1 VGQRG
6 APAVEQHDRAAARAA
21 LSSST
26 DSDVQEIVDLLHNV
40 CQVRTAAVGLLDGTS
55 FHYVV
60 SAGTSPLDCD
70 AADTV
75 CQHAMDVPE
84 AVVVPDARLD
94 DRLRSSP
101 FVDGRVMA
109 LRFYAS
115 APIFAPSG
123 VMVGRLCLFDDE
135 VKELTPVQLQAL
147 ATLADSVSSILDLR
161 LRKRASAEAAEAAAA
176 KGAHDEVVSIASQM
190 SHDLRAPLTALGT
203 SLAML
208 DESTPED
215 ELPLRRVLLA
225 SARRSAARMS
235 SLVDGLLRLN
245 DTQRGVDLT
254 PVDLYDAAQQVLT
267 DLETTL
273 GDVDARVTL
282 GPLPVVRAD
291 ADLVSV
297 CLLNLVSNAVKFAR
311 PGHPPEIAIAARR
324 TSGGIRVTVRDNG
337 IGIAPDDRT
346 RVFALFSRLTQTAG
360 HGIGLTTVARVA
372 EAHGGRAGIDD
383 TPTGVGSDIWFEI
396 PD

>member
-1 VGQRG
+1 MALTRTAAQVEDARRPVPVSQRG
-6 APAVEQHDRAAARAA
+6 APATEDRDGAAARAA
-21 LSSST
+21 LAGSA

-40 CQVRTAAVGLLDGTS
+40 CQVRTAAVGVLEGTS
-55 FHYVV
+55 LRYVV
-60 SAGTSPLDCD
+60 SAGASPLESD
-70 AADTV
+70 AADI
-75 CQHAMDVPE
+75 
-84 AVVVPDARLD
+84 
-94 DRLRSSP
+94 
-101 FVDGRVMA
+101 
-109 LRFYAS
+109 AS
-115 APIFAPSG
+115 APIVSPGG
-123 VMVGRLCLFDDE
+123 VTVGRLCLLDDD
-135 VKELTPVQLQAL
+135 VQELAPVQLQAL

-176 KGAHDEVVSIASQM
+176 KGAHDEVVSVASQV

-203 SLAML
+203 SLALL

-215 ELPLRRVLLA
+215 ETPLRRGLLA
-225 SARRSAARMS
+225 SARRSATRMS
-235 SLVDGLLRLN
+235 GLVDGLLRLN
-245 DTQRGVDLT
+245 DTQRGLDLA

-267 DLETTL
+267 DLESTL
-273 GDVDARVTL
+273 SEAEAQVTL

-311 PGHPPEIAIAARR
+311 PGHPPEIVVAARR
-324 TSGGIRVTVRDNG
+324 TSGRIRVTVRDNG
-337 IGIAPDDRT
+337 IGIAPEDRT

-372 EAHGGRAGIDD
+372 EAHGGRAGVDD
-383 TPTGVGSDIWFEI
+383 TPTGVGTDIWFEI